1 MKRTAYMASALLLIT
16 LTPLAT
22 AETIAYTGAIV
33 HTMGPAGTIENATI
47 VIRNDRFEAVGGNL
61 SPPGDA
67 RVIDVTGK
75 IITPG
80 LFSPMGQM
88 GLTEV
93 SGVDESVDFYQSG
106 TRFSASFDIAD
117 AYNHRSPVLAV
128 NRSGGITRAVTAP
141 SPELEEETA
150 APQVFSGLA
159 AVVQLGDR
167 PDFIADR
174 GCAMVVN
181 LGEVG
186 SAVSRG
192 SRAAAILGL
201 RAALDDGID
210 YRRNKDAVERGQ
222 RRDYSIS
229 IEDLEALQPVIA
241 GRTPLLVNVNRASDI
256 ETIVRIASEYG
267 LALILYGGAEA
278 WMVADLLAANNVAV
292 ILDSK
297 ANLPASFDALNAR
310 LEAPAILAKAGVDIS
325 FGVDWQS
332 ETHTGRN
339 ITQSAGNAVANGLP
353 WMEALEAIT
362 IAPARMYGVDD
373 RFGSIEPG
381 KEADLIVWPADP
393 LELTSNPDDVMIRG
407 QQVSLENR
415 QTLLRD
421 RYLQADSAKP
431 PAFRK

>member
-1 MKRTAYMASALLLIT
+1 MNRAAHIASALLLIM
-16 LTPLAT
+16 LTANSS
-22 AETIAYTGAIV
+22 AETIAYTGATV
-33 HTMGPAGTIENATI
+33 HTMGPGGTIENATVI
-47 VIRNDRFEAVGGNL
+47 IRNDRFLAVGSKL
-61 SPPGDA
+61 APPEDA
-67 RVIDVTGK
+67 RIIDASGK

-93 SGVDESVDFYQSG
+93 SAVDDSVDFYQSG

-141 SPELEEETA
+141 SPALKEETDDS
-150 APQVFSGLA
+150 QVFSGLA
-159 AVVQLGDR
+159 AVVQLGDS

-174 GCAMVVN
+174 GSAMVVN
-181 LGEVG
+181 LGKVG
-186 SAVSRG
+186 SAVSHG

-222 RRDYSIS
+222 RRAYSMS

-241 GRTPLLVNVNRASDI
+241 GRTPLLVNVTRASDI
-256 ETIVRIASEYG
+256 ESIVRIAGEYG
-267 LALILYGGAEA
+267 LELILYGGAEA

-310 LEAPAILAKAGVDIS
+310 LEAPAILAAAGVEIS

-353 WMEALEAIT
+353 WMDALEAIT

-373 RFGSIEPG
+373 QFGSIEPG
-381 KEADLIVWPADP
+381 KEADLIVWSADP

-421 RYLQADSAKP
+421 RYLQTDSAKP
-431 PAFRK
+431 PAFRN

>member
-1 MKRTAYMASALLLIT
+1 MKRAAYMASALLLIT
-16 LTPLAT
+16 LTPLAM
-22 AETIAYTGAIV
+22 AETIAYTGATV

-47 VIRNDRFEAVGGNL
+47 VIRNDRFEAVGSDL

-141 SPELEEETA
+141 SPELGEETA

-174 GCAMVVN
+174 GSAMVVN

-186 SAVSRG
+186 SAVSHG

-278 WMVADLLAANNVAV
+278 WMVADLLAANKVAV

-310 LEAPAILAKAGVDIS
+310 LEAPAILAEAGVEIS

-332 ETHTGRN
+332 ETYVGRN

-353 WMEALEAIT
+353 WMAALEAIT

-373 RFGSIEPG
+373 QFGSIEPG

-421 RYLQADSAKP
+421 RYMQTGSTVP
-431 PAFRK
+431 PAFRN